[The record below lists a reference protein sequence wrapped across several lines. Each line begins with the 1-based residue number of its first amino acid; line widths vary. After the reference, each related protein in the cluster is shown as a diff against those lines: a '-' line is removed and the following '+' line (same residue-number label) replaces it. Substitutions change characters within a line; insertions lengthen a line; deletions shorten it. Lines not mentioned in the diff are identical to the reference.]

1 MLLLNMKS
9 STIQRLKTR
18 VGAFCALAL
27 FVSIGFFIGWGA
39 GNRLIEGMLLHET
52 RFPLLLSRPVYQ
64 FYDIFN
70 LLNSNNPYSRLS
82 GYYSLVDANMIDP
95 GFIRERYSR
104 EQVPVIRRTLLW
116 VLGLSKDRD
125 EALRSYVSLYDASDD
140 DMKREILGMMKRLD
154 PAFYGEFIKK
164 NRVTGG
170 GRAGR

>member
-1 MLLLNMKS
+1 
-9 STIQRLKTR
+9 
-18 VGAFCALAL
+18 
-27 FVSIGFFIGWGA
+27 
-39 GNRLIEGMLLHET
+39 
-52 RFPLLLSRPVYQ
+52 VYQ